1 MRMATAM
8 RREEQVRRRGFTL
21 PMVLV
26 AEAGLLVLLAGL
38 MTIVA
43 LERQTAKA
51 HADAYRADLAARS
64 ALAEVKTVL
73 FEHTSNDDY
82 VVFNAPV
89 KVAFD
94 DDGDGKVGAEE
105 DVERLYPFL
114 ARANAKGAGASWE
127 YEPLFTAA
135 AEPDDTN
142 LLSLA
147 SSDHE

>member
-1 MRMATAM
+1 MD
-8 RREEQVRRRGFTL
+8 RRGFTL

-26 AEAGLLVLLAGL
+26 VVAGLLVLLAGL

-73 FEHTSNDDY
+73 FEETSGDDY

-89 KVAFD
+89 RVAFD
-94 DDGDGKVGAEE
+94 DDGDDEIGPDE

-114 ARANAKGAGASWE
+114 ARAKRSGGGLSYE
-127 YEPLFTAA
+127 YEPLFSATSK
-135 AEPDDTN
+135 P
-142 LLSLA
+142 
-147 SSDHE
+147 